1 MTLNG
6 MGGKILP
13 VSQDP
18 IFPASFSLPGSH
30 LQVQNGAGN
39 STKTCSCC
47 GKEKHLDQ
55 FGPDKRRASGAS
67 SRCMDIML
75 TVHDVAV
82 FSIAIPRK
90 PGVAW
95 VSVEKSEAFRNICDM
110 IQALVDQE
118 VAKVKP

>member
-1 MTLNG
+1 
-6 MGGKILP
+6 
-13 VSQDP
+13 
-18 IFPASFSLPGSH
+18 
-30 LQVQNGAGN
+30 
-39 STKTCSCC
+39 
-47 GKEKHLDQ
+47 
-55 FGPDKRRASGAS
+55 
-67 SRCMDIML
+67 MDIML

-118 VAKVKP
+118 VAAALRVKP